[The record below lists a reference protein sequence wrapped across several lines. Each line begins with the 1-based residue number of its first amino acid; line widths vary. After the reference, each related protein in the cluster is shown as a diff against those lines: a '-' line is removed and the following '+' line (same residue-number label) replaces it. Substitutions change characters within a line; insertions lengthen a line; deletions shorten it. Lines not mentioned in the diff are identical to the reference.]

1 MTNKKSNELKF
12 RKGHVLLKIIL
23 ILFILCLIF
32 STAVFSA
39 YIFGSKG
46 NVAEATINIATDIVG
61 KQETIFC
68 LFLGIS
74 EDIKSNLTDTIILAG
89 YNPNSQKAFLI
100 SIPRDTY
107 VGKNR
112 KNANSY
118 NKINS
123 LYQNNPEQILNAVKD
138 VTGIEVNE
146 YIVVKTKILREL
158 VDSIGG
164 VSFNVPIKMDYDDIT
179 QNLHI
184 HLKPGEQIL
193 DGKKA
198 EELVRFRHNNN
209 GTSYSMEYGDNDFG
223 RMRTQREFLKQ
234 LANQVININNITK
247 ITDITS
253 AIFNN
258 IQTNIEL
265 KRVLSYIPYG
275 INFNTEDL
283 KMVQLP
289 GESVQINNIW
299 FFEEDKSEAN
309 QMIQEL
315 LEYIE

>member
-1 MTNKKSNELKF
+1 MANKKSNELKL
-12 RKGHVLLKIIL
+12 RKSHKVFKIIL
-23 ILFILCLIF
+23 ILFIMFLIF

-39 YIFGSKG
+39 YILGSKG

-61 KQETIFC
+61 KQETIIC
-68 LFLGIS
+68 LFLGVS
-74 EDIKSNLTDTIILAG
+74 EDAKLNLTDTIILAG
-89 YNPNSQKAFLI
+89 YNPNSQKAFML

-107 VGKNR
+107 IGSNR
-112 KNANSY
+112 KSANSY

-123 LYQNNPEQILNAVKD
+123 LYQKNIESILEAVTD

-164 VSFNVPIKMDYDDIT
+164 VYFNVPIKMDYDDIT

-184 HLKPGEQIL
+184 HLNSGEQIL

-198 EELVRFRHNNN
+198 EGLVRFRHNNN
-209 GTSYSMEYGDNDFG
+209 GTSYSVEYGDNDFG
-223 RMRTQREFLKQ
+223 RMKTQREFIKQ
-234 LANQVININNITK
+234 LANQIININNITQ
-247 ITDITS
+247 ITDIAS

-258 IQTNIEL
+258 VKTNISL
-265 KRVLSYIPYG
+265 KRILSYIPYG
-275 INFNTEDL
+275 ICFDTENLQMD
-283 KMVQLP
+283 QIP
-289 GESVQINNIW
+289 GESVQINDIW
-299 FFEEDKSEAN
+299 FFEADKEETKHR
-309 QMIQEL
+309 IQKM